1 MLNLIQH
8 KLLLVRVA
16 KVTLLSQ
23 RHYLRQNIQNYK
35 YVERIKSFKR
45 LMIDNECFIRFKKL
59 ILDGP
64 KYLVPLIDGTFMK
77 FFLF

>member
-1 MLNLIQH
+1 MEA
-8 KLLLVRVA
+8 LLFISKIYIIMKNADRIR
-16 KVTLLSQ
+16 KVFLKT
-23 RHYLRQNIQNYK
+23 
-35 YVERIKSFKR
+35 

-77 FFLF
+77 FFSILDKVSVI